1 MEPKGKLSV
10 AKNCEECKKRSP
22 DGSDCWNPDK
32 MIEVLMRD
40 HHHCEEHWVE
50 EGLPNLV
57 DNIMANYETFGGMD
71 HLEGK
76 DLPSKKEVITVLED
90 LFTVLFP
97 GYLGDTEISKANIK
111 YQLGTKIAAIYTRL
125 TIEVEKSLKYI
136 CRKINECPQDICQ
149 KRAHIVVKELLEA
162 IPEIRSTLSSDIEAA
177 YNGDPA
183 AVSTDE
189 VILSYPC
196 VMAITTY
203 RIAHELYIRC
213 VPLIPRIMSE
223 HMHTL
228 TGIEIHPGAKIGKKF
243 FIDHGTGVVI
253 GETAEIGE
261 NVKLYQ
267 GVTLGALSF
276 PKDEKGNVI
285 KGRKRH
291 PTIGNN
297 VIIYSGATL
306 LGGDTVI
313 GDDVIIG
320 GNSWITTSIEA
331 GTKITRGPEETT
343 YRKEKN
349 ITRETTTMP

>member
-1 MEPKGKLSV
+1 MEPKDNPSV
-10 AKNCEECKKRSP
+10 AKNCEECKKKRGC
-22 DGSDCWNPDK
+22 DETECWNPDK
-32 MIEVLMRD
+32 MIEVLMKSQYQS
-40 HHHCEEHWVE
+40 EKQWAE

-57 DNIMANYETFGGMD
+57 EKIVTKYDTFGRMD

-76 DLPSKKEVITVLED
+76 DLPSKKVVIEVLEE

-97 GYLGDTEISKANIK
+97 GYLGDSEISKVNIK
-111 YQLGTKIAAIYTRL
+111 YCLGTKLTAINTRL
-125 TIEVEKSLKYI
+125 TSEVEKSLKYL
-136 CRKINECPQDICQ
+136 CRKISECPQDICQ
-149 KRAHIVVKELLEA
+149 KRAQVVVKELLEA
-162 IPEIRSTLSSDIEAA
+162 LPEIRSILSSDIEAA

-223 HMHTL
+223 YMHSL
-228 TGIEIHPGAKIGKKF
+228 TGIDIHPGAKIGKSF

-253 GETAEIGE
+253 GETTEIGE

-276 PKDEKGNVI
+276 PKDKKGNVI
-285 KGRKRH
+285 KGHKRH

-297 VIIYSGATL
+297 VVIYSGATL
-306 LGGDTVI
+306 LGGDTII
-313 GDDVIIG
+313 GDNVVIG
-320 GNSWITTSIEA
+320 GNTWITTSVEA
-331 GTKITRGPEETT
+331 GTRITKDTEETT

-349 ITRETTTMP
+349 Q

>member
-1 MEPKGKLSV
+1 MEPKDNLS
-10 AKNCEECKKRSP
+10 AIKNCEECKKKNH
-22 DGSDCWNPDK
+22 DEMDCWSPEK
-32 MIEVLMRD
+32 MITTLMKN
-40 HHHCEEHWVE
+40 HYQSETQWVE

-57 DNIMANYETFGGMD
+57 DKILVNYNAFGGMD

-76 DLPSKKEVITVLED
+76 DLPSKKIVIEVLED

-97 GYLGDTEISKANIK
+97 GYLGETDIISKANIK
-111 YQLGTKIAAIYTRL
+111 YQLGAKLNTIYTRL

-136 CRKINECPQDICQ
+136 CRKISECPQDICQ
-149 KRAHIVVKELLEA
+149 KRAHVVVEELLETL
-162 IPEIRSTLSSDIEAA
+162 PEIRSTLSSDIEAA
-177 YNGDPA
+177 NNGDPA
-183 AVSTDE
+183 AVSTEE

-196 VMAITTY
+196 VMTIATY

-223 HMHTL
+223 YMHSL
-228 TGIEIHPGAKIGKKF
+228 TGIDIHPGARIGKSF

-297 VIIYSGATL
+297 VVIYSGATL

-313 GDDVIIG
+313 GDNVVIG
-320 GNSWITTSIEA
+320 GNTWITTSVEA
-331 GTKITRGPEETT
+331 DTRITRGSEETT

-349 ITRETTTMP
+349 K

>member
-1 MEPKGKLSV
+1 MEPKANQPSS
-10 AKNCEECKKRSP
+10 KNCEECKQRRS
-22 DGSDCWNPDK
+22 GEYDCWNPDK
-32 MIEVLMRD
+32 MIEALMKNHD
-40 HHHCEEHWVE
+40 QGEEHWVE
-50 EGLPNLV
+50 NGLPNLV
-57 DNIMANYETFGGMD
+57 DKIVTNYHTFGGMD
-71 HLEGK
+71 HLEGR
-76 DLPSKKEVITVLED
+76 DLPSKKVVIEVLDDI
-90 LFTVLFP
+90 FTVLFP
-97 GYLGDTEISKANIK
+97 GYFGDSEISKANIK
-111 YQLGTKIAAIYTRL
+111 YHLGTKLTSIYTRL
-125 TIEVEKSLKYI
+125 TIEIEKSLKYI
-136 CRKINECPQDICQ
+136 CRKISECPQDICQ
-149 KRAHIVVKELLEA
+149 KRAHVVVKELLEA
-162 IPEIRSTLSSDIEAA
+162 LPEIRSTLSSDIEAA

-203 RIAHELYIRC
+203 RLAHELYIRC

-223 HMHTL
+223 HMHSL
-228 TGIEIHPGAKIGKKF
+228 TGIDIHPGAKIGKSF

-276 PKDEKGNVI
+276 PKDEKGNII

-297 VIIYSGATL
+297 VVIYSGATL

-313 GDDVIIG
+313 GDNVVIG
-320 GNSWITTSIEA
+320 GNTWITTSVEA
-331 GTKITRGPEETT
+331 GTKITRGPEEST
-343 YRKEKN
+343 YKKEKN
-349 ITRETTTMP
+349 HDH